1 MIPNE
6 EREGDGVNT
15 RSLTSNRISSLY
27 PSDVDWLA
35 ILLSGDVSVL
45 YHDDG
50 KPWIERVWMM
60 RVEVVMTEE

>member
-35 ILLSGDVSVL
+35 ILLPGMFL
-45 YHDDG
+45 FCT
-50 KPWIERVWMM
+50 MM
-60 RVEVVMTEE
+60 TGSPGLKEFG